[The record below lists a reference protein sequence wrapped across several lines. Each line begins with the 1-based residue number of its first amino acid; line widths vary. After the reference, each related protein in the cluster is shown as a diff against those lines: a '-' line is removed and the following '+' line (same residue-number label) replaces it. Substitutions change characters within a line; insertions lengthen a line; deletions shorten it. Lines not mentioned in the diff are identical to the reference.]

1 MLLIVLHELQEKK
14 HLLRV
19 NQNVSVDK
27 ENLSMITMKTIQII
41 QKEKTLI
48 IVNPSHTNRIVSTL
62 SKN

>member
-1 MLLIVLHELQEKK
+1 MNYRKKK

-41 QKEKTLI
+41 QKGKTLI